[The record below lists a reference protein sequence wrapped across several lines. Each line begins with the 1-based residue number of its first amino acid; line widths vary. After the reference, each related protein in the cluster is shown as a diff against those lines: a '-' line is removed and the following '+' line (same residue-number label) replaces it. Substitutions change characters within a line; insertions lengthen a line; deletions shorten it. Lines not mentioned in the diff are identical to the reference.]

1 MCFCDDLRGCF
12 VLEAVDA
19 VLTGSSRF
27 AFASCPAIPCWLLAS
42 VSRKLRCN
50 LCGNVLGI
58 AYAVGSCFVASV
70 CCRVARRERVL
81 CLETVQMKSCRDFR
95 RFVLSGMF
103 GFCEKMFARDFLETS
118 VFSSV
123 GKLSKTRKLKREVK
137 RQ

>member
-1 MCFCDDLRGCF
+1 MLSGV
-12 VLEAVDA
+12 VLSRLFAV
-19 VLTGSSRF
+19 VLPDVKE
-27 AFASCPAIPCWLLAS
+27 SCVW
-42 VSRKLRCN
+42 R
-50 LCGNVLGI
+50 
-58 AYAVGSCFVASV
+58 
-70 CCRVARRERVL
+70 L
-81 CLETVQMKSCRDFR
+81 CLEAVQMKSCRDFR